1 MKIFHNMKHLKG
13 KTFDRSGLVI
23 ELALLVILVVFACS
37 TLLVSAVIVGGQRAS
52 VQGGELTRLATV
64 DELAER
70 LLVDPDT
77 DAEELLASDDRF
89 PGYTWEWECDE
100 MQVGESSPIV
110 NYAKRFQATLRIFY
124 EGVPALT
131 VELYVDFKSNK
142 TDVLFTVVDWTYHE
156 T

>member
-1 MKIFHNMKHLKG
+1 MRHFKG

-70 LLVDPDT
+70 LLADPDT

-89 PGYTWEWECDE
+89 PGYTWEWECDK
-100 MQVGESSPIV
+100 MQVGETSQI
-110 NYAKRFQATLRIFY
+110 KRFQATLRIFY

>member
-1 MKIFHNMKHLKG
+1 MRHFKG

-70 LLVDPDT
+70 LLADPDT

-100 MQVGESSPIV
+100 MQGGVTSQID
-110 NYAKRFQATLRIFY
+110 NYAKRY
-124 EGVPALT
+124 EAKLQILYEDAPALT
-131 VELYVDFKSNK
+131 VTLYVDVTKSK

>member
-1 MKIFHNMKHLKG
+1 MRHFKG

-23 ELALLVILVVFACS
+23 ELALLVRLVVFACS
-37 TLLVSAVIVGGQRAS
+37 TLLLSSAVMGGQKTSAQS
-52 VQGGELTRLATV
+52 HELTHRAVV

-70 LLVDPDT
+70 LLADPDT

-89 PGYTWEWECDE
+89 PGYTWEWECDK
-100 MQVGESSPIV
+100 MQVGETSQIV

-142 TDVLFTVVDWTYHE
+142 TDVLFTVIDWTYHE

>member
-1 MKIFHNMKHLKG
+1 MRHFKG

-37 TLLVSAVIVGGQRAS
+37 TLLLSSAVMGGQKTSAQS
-52 VQGGELTRLATV
+52 HELTHRVVV

-70 LLVDPDT
+70 LLADPDT

-89 PGYTWEWECDE
+89 PGYTWEWECDK

-124 EGVPALT
+124 EGAPALT

>member
-1 MKIFHNMKHLKG
+1 MRHFKG

-37 TLLVSAVIVGGQRAS
+37 TLLLSSAVMGGQKTSAQS
-52 VQGGELTRLATV
+52 HELTHRAVV

-70 LLVDPDT
+70 LLADPDA

-124 EGVPALT
+124 EGAPALT

>member
-1 MKIFHNMKHLKG
+1 MRHFKG

-37 TLLVSAVIVGGQRAS
+37 TLLLGSAVMGGQKTSAQS
-52 VQGGELTRLATV
+52 HELTHRAVV

-70 LLVDPDT
+70 LLADPDT

-100 MQVGESSPIV
+100 MQVGETSQIV

-142 TDVLFTVVDWTYHE
+142 TDVLFTVIDWTYHE